1 MAVKTI
7 LLVGEF
13 INGSEL
19 VEDLGCIYPNKDSKE
34 KKHYGIFK
42 CKYCGKHFKTRFAGL
57 LNKKTVS
64 CGCEKTNRFYELIT
78 KHGIANT
85 RIYGIWAGMVR
96 RCCND
101 IQSEVHKSEYIRYY
115 SRGISVCDEWKDDC
129 ISFYNWA
136 ISNGYD
142 DGLEIDRID
151 NDGNYEPSNCR
162 WVTRSQNLQNR
173 GLSQKNKT
181 GYKGVSFDKRLKKY
195 ATYIKRN
202 NKTVYLGMYKTPQEA
217 ALVYNNYVIENK
229 TFHPLNVI

>member
-151 NDGNYEPSNCR
+151 NDGDYEPSNCK
-162 WVTRSQNLQNR
+162 WSTRMDNA
-173 GLSQKNKT
+173 KNKRNT
-181 GYKGVSFDKRLKKY
+181 IFLEKDGVR
-195 ATYIKRN
+195 
-202 NKTVYLGMYKTPQEA
+202 A
-217 ALVYNNYVIENK
+217 ALTWWASEIGISPQTLRARVRSGWEDERV
-229 TFHPLNVI
+229 LSCR